1 MESEH
6 NVMRAIALYSCIAGL
21 ILASECSV
29 FFLVKIIAAIFDF
42 TAAEGWRE
50 EEICTKGVSDRQE
63 EEKGRGGKK
72 NFCPFPASFTHC
84 PL

>member
-42 TAAEGWRE
+42 YSSRRLER
-50 EEICTKGVSDRQE
+50 
-63 EEKGRGGKK
+63 GRNLHQGGER
-72 NFCPFPASFTHC
+72 
-84 PL
+84 